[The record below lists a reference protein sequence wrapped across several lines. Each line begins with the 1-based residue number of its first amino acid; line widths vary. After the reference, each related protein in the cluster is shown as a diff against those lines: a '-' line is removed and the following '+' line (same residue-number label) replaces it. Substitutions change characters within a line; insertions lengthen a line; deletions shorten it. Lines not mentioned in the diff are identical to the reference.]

1 MLLSQTDPAAL
12 GRMLTYYGYFG
23 RARAAQIDQI
33 REHQQQLQALGGQIE
48 DQSANSRRSQDD
60 GQRALADL
68 SRARAE
74 RAQSLA
80 AISREVKSR
89 DQELA
94 DLKRQEQAIEALL
107 ADLARVLQDFPTDK
121 SRNFNELRGRL
132 PWPVAGRIVA
142 RSHDPENGVLI
153 DAAKGAAVRAPYF
166 GRVVYADWLQGLG
179 LLLII
184 GHDGGYMSLYGHA
197 EVLYKSVGDSVAPGD
212 VIASL
217 DDAEGKPAQL
227 YFEIRQGRKPLDP
240 RHVAEARSV
249 NRILC
254 RIGHIATARA
264 NYSRRAAR
272 TAERVLVCA
281 RFLLDRS
288 SPLSHVR
295 GGECMAASSITWRSY
310 GALLERLFPRIL
322 HSMIAGGDG
331 ANLWA
336 SAPEAS
342 AQLQQ
347 TMAISRVPAP
357 TGKARL
363 MGCWI
368 CTARRR
374 STMGSASAGHL
385 GEVLGFVLIATKPDA
400 AGPGGT

>member
-1 MLLSQTDPAAL
+1 MLGLKHMNRPINDLWKIAALCLLLPPLPGMSKAAAHTAPAHTAPQDTAQAQAKLSALRARIDNLTQRRAASLAERDAESARLRDAELAITAKRRALAELQGAVLAVEKSRANLRAEQSRTQAALDAEQSSLSGQILAAYRIGRQEQLKMLLSQTDPAAL

-23 RARAAQIDQI
+23 RARAAQIDLI
-33 REHQQQLQALGGQIE
+33 RGHQQQLQALGVQIE
-48 DQSANSRRSQDD
+48 DQSAKLTALQDED
-60 GQRALADL
+60 QRALADL

-132 PWPVAGRIVA
+132 PWPVPGRIVA
-142 RSHDPENGVLI
+142 RGHDPQNGVLI
-153 DAAKGAAVRAPYF
+153 DAAKGATVRAPYF

-197 EVLYKSVGDSVAPGD
+197 EVLYKSVGDSVAPGE

-240 RHVAEARSV
+240 KMW
-249 NRILC
+249 LK
-254 RIGHIATARA
+254 
-264 NYSRRAAR
+264 AA
-272 TAERVLVCA
+272 
-281 RFLLDRS
+281 
-288 SPLSHVR
+288 P
-295 GGECMAASSITWRSY
+295 
-310 GALLERLFPRIL
+310 
-322 HSMIAGGDG
+322 
-331 ANLWA
+331 
-336 SAPEAS
+336 
-342 AQLQQ
+342 
-347 TMAISRVPAP
+347 
-357 TGKARL
+357 
-363 MGCWI
+363 
-368 CTARRR
+368 
-374 STMGSASAGHL
+374 
-385 GEVLGFVLIATKPDA
+385 
-400 AGPGGT
+400 

>member
-1 MLLSQTDPAAL
+1 MLGLKHMNRPINDLWKIAALCLLLPPLPGAASAAAHAAPQDSVQAQAKLSALRARIESLTQRRAATLAERDAESARLREAELAITAKRRALAELQGTVLAVERNRANLRAEQSRTQAALDAERSALSGQILAAYRIGRQEQLKMLLSQTDPAAL

-33 REHQQQLQALGGQIE
+33 RGRQLQLQALGEQID
-48 DQSANSRRSQDD
+48 DQSTKLKALQDED
-60 GQRALADL
+60 QRALADL

-74 RAQSLA
+74 RARSLA

-94 DLKRQEQAIEALL
+94 DLKHQEQALEALL
-107 ADLARVLQDFPTDK
+107 ADLARVLQDFPTDN

-142 RSHDPENGVLI
+142 RGHDPQNGVLI
-153 DAAKGAAVRAPYF
+153 DAAKGASVRAPYF

-197 EVLYKSVGDSVAPGD
+197 EVLYKSVGDRVAPGE

-240 RHVAEARSV
+240 KMW
-249 NRILC
+249 LK
-254 RIGHIATARA
+254 
-264 NYSRRAAR
+264 AA
-272 TAERVLVCA
+272 
-281 RFLLDRS
+281 
-288 SPLSHVR
+288 H
-295 GGECMAASSITWRSY
+295 
-310 GALLERLFPRIL
+310 
-322 HSMIAGGDG
+322 
-331 ANLWA
+331 
-336 SAPEAS
+336 
-342 AQLQQ
+342 
-347 TMAISRVPAP
+347 
-357 TGKARL
+357 
-363 MGCWI
+363 
-368 CTARRR
+368 
-374 STMGSASAGHL
+374 
-385 GEVLGFVLIATKPDA
+385 
-400 AGPGGT
+400 